1 MRQPTRLLSSQGG
14 QYGAALQEKK
24 MLMWDLRTCQAQA
37 ALETP
42 GQPFAVMDEEGLVFA
57 VACTAG
63 IVSMFDVRQYEGGPF
78 LSFPLP
84 LEAYGV
90 NELAPIACMKFSS
103 NQQHLLAV
111 VEGHVFVMDTF
122 DGREVVTWRTDVKEG
137 GAAMEASFSAD
148 GQYVISGAHPLRD
161 SWTLVLIC
169 GENACVVPDASRYVL
184 HAAGVAR
191 MQGKQTGAFT
201 CGSRRPWRRKASPR
215 LLSRRSICS
224 RSTRGRRIRACQRAP
239 SSRRS
244 ARWP

>member
-1 MRQPTRLLSSQGG
+1 
-14 QYGAALQEKK
+14 

-57 VACTAG
+57 VGCTAG

-90 NELAPIACMKFSS
+90 NELAPISCMKFSS

-137 GAAMEASFSAD
+137 APAMEASFSAD
-148 GQYVISGAHPLRD
+148 GQYVISGAAPSPWRLDRRNRAAGRALKRTCVHAGKADRRIHVWKPPP
-161 SWTLVLIC
+161 
-169 GENACVVPDASRYVL
+169 VVPEGQAPAPLAQENLQPVNAWTPHPCLPTCAKFSPIRKMAVTAC
-184 HAAGVAR
+184 HALV
-191 MQGKQTGAFT
+191 M
-201 CGSRRPWRRKASPR
+201 WLPR
-215 LLSRRSICS
+215 D
-224 RSTRGRRIRACQRAP
+224 
-239 SSRRS
+239 
-244 ARWP
+244 